1 MPITLCEI
9 NIYPIKSTKGIS
21 LQSARVERRGLQ
33 FDRRWMIVDE
43 AGVFLSQRE
52 FPRLALV
59 SARIDGEA
67 LLVNAPGMGELF
79 LGATSENNSAINV
92 RVWDDDVKAV
102 TAGEAAKKWFTEFLG
117 AQCQPVFMPEEST
130 RPVKPKYSRDNDIV
144 SFADGY
150 PLLLI
155 SRASLADL
163 NLRLATPVP
172 MNRFRPNLVVDGCD
186 AYAEDTWKD
195 IRVGDTI
202 FHVAKPCERCV
213 TTTVDQTTGVA
224 GKEPLATLSRYRNVG
239 GAVLFGQNLLPANLG
254 VLRVGDPVEA
264 LSKIM

>member
-1 MPITLCEI
+1 MPITLREI

-21 LQSARVERRGLQ
+21 LQSARVERRGFE

-59 SARIDGEA
+59 SARVGSGA
-67 LLVNAPGMGELF
+67 LFVNAPGMSELF
-79 LGATSENNSAINV
+79 ICEKSENTSAIKV

-102 TAGEAAKKWFTEFLG
+102 TAGESAKKWFTEYLG
-117 AQCQPVFMPEEST
+117 APCQPVFMLEESR
-130 RPVKPKYSRDNDIV
+130 RPVKLKYARDNDIV

-155 SRASLADL
+155 SQASLDDL
-163 NLRLATPVP
+163 NSRLASPVP
-172 MNRFRPNLVVDGCD
+172 MNRFRPSIVVDGCD
-186 AYAEDTWKD
+186 AFAEDTWKK

-213 TTTVDQTTGVA
+213 ITTVDQATGVA

-239 GAVLFGQNLLPANLG
+239 GAVLFGQNLLPAKLG
-254 VLRVGDPVEA
+254 ILRVGDSVEA
-264 LSKIM
+264 LSQIM